1 MIFISMYSELYD
13 DRVIVKHEHAHNLYN
28 KRYYGNLTDSGLELS
43 FIEALYLLEKGK
55 IEIYDDEDGVVSIEH
70 MMEIIRKK
78 HIFSHFLVYKDLR
91 IRGYI
96 IKTGFKYGSD
106 FRIYERGH
114 SPGDGHS
121 NYLVKIL
128 SEEQEI
134 KVRDFS
140 SYVRVAHGVRKNLLL
155 AVVDDEYDIT
165 YYDIEWTRP

>member
-1 MIFISMYSELYD
+1 MAMNSVLKE
-13 DRVIVKHEHAHNLYN
+13 DRVIVQHQHAHNLYN
-28 KRYYGNLTDSGLELS
+28 KRYFGNLTDEGLELS
-43 FIEALYLLEKGK
+43 FIEALYLLEKEK
-55 IEIYDDEDGVVSIEH
+55 IEIFDKNEETVTASDMYT
-70 MMEIIRKK
+70 IIREKQ
-78 HIFSHFLVYKDLR
+78 IFSHYLVYKDLR

-96 IKTGFKYGSD
+96 VKTGFKYGSD
-106 FRIYERGH
+106 YRIYERGR

>member
-1 MIFISMYSELYD
+1 MYSILLN
-13 DRVIVKHEHAHNLYN
+13 DRVIVKDENAHNLYN

-43 FIEALYLLEKGK
+43 FIEALFLLTKNK
-55 IEIYDDEDGVVSIEH
+55 IEIYDDDKLITKEDLTD
-70 MMEIIRKK
+70 IIRQK
-78 HIFSHFLVYKDLR
+78 HIFSHYLVYKDLR

-114 SPGDGHS
+114 APGDGHS
-121 NYLVKIL
+121 NFLVKIL

-140 SYVRVAHGVRKNLLL
+140 SYVRVAHGVRKTLLL

-165 YYDIEWTRP
+165 YYDIEWSKP

>member
-1 MIFISMYSELYD
+1 MYSILLN
-13 DRVIVKHEHAHNLYN
+13 DRVIVKDENAHNLYN

-43 FIEALYLLEKGK
+43 FIEALFLLTKNK
-55 IEIYDDEDGVVSIEH
+55 IEIYDDDKLITKEDLTD
-70 MMEIIRKK
+70 IIRQK
-78 HIFSHFLVYKDLR
+78 HIFSHYLVYKDLR

-114 SPGDGHS
+114 APGDGHS
-121 NYLVKIL
+121 NFLAKIL

-140 SYVRVAHGVRKNLLL
+140 SYVRVAHGVRKTLLL

-165 YYDIEWTRP
+165 YYDIEWTKP

>member
-1 MIFISMYSELYD
+1 MYSILLN
-13 DRVIVKHEHAHNLYN
+13 DRVIVKDENAHNLYN
-28 KRYYGNLTDSGLELS
+28 KRYYGNLTDFGLELS
-43 FIEALYLLEKGK
+43 FIEALFLLTKNK
-55 IEIYDDEDGVVSIEH
+55 IEIYDDDKLITKEDLTD
-70 MMEIIRKK
+70 IIRQK
-78 HIFSHFLVYKDLR
+78 HIFSHYLVYKDLR

-114 SPGDGHS
+114 APGDGHS
-121 NYLVKIL
+121 NFLVKIL

-140 SYVRVAHGVRKNLLL
+140 SYVRVAHGVRKTLLL

-165 YYDIEWTRP
+165 YYDIEWTKP

>member
-1 MIFISMYSELYD
+1 MYSILLN
-13 DRVIVKHEHAHNLYN
+13 DRVIVKDENAHNLYN

-43 FIEALYLLEKGK
+43 FIEALFLLTKNK
-55 IEIYDDEDGVVSIEH
+55 IEIYDDDKLITKEDLTD
-70 MMEIIRKK
+70 IIRQK
-78 HIFSHFLVYKDLR
+78 HIFSHYLVYKDLR
-91 IRGYI
+91 IRCYI

-114 SPGDGHS
+114 APGDGHS
-121 NYLVKIL
+121 NFLVKIL

-140 SYVRVAHGVRKNLLL
+140 SYVRVAHGVRKTLLL

-165 YYDIEWTRP
+165 YYDIEWTKP

>member
-1 MIFISMYSELYD
+1 MYSILLN
-13 DRVIVKHEHAHNLYN
+13 DRVIIKDENAHNLYN

-43 FIEALYLLEKGK
+43 FIEALFLLTKNK
-55 IEIYDDEDGVVSIEH
+55 IEIYDDDKLITKEDLTD
-70 MMEIIRKK
+70 IIRQK
-78 HIFSHFLVYKDLR
+78 HIFSHYLVYKDLR

-114 SPGDGHS
+114 APGDGHS
-121 NYLVKIL
+121 NFLVKIL

-140 SYVRVAHGVRKNLLL
+140 SYVRVAHGVRKTLLL

-165 YYDIEWTRP
+165 YYDIEWTKP

>member
-1 MIFISMYSELYD
+1 MYSILLN
-13 DRVIVKHEHAHNLYN
+13 DRVIVKDENAHNLYN

-43 FIEALYLLEKGK
+43 FIEALFLLTKNK
-55 IEIYDDEDGVVSIEH
+55 IEIYDDDKLITKEDLTD
-70 MMEIIRKK
+70 IIRQK
-78 HIFSHFLVYKDLR
+78 HIFSHYLVYKDLR

-114 SPGDGHS
+114 APGDGHS
-121 NYLVKIL
+121 NFLVKIL

-134 KVRDFS
+134 NVRDFS
-140 SYVRVAHGVRKNLLL
+140 SYVRVAHGVRKTLLL

-165 YYDIEWTRP
+165 YYDIEWTKP

>member
-1 MIFISMYSELYD
+1 MYSILLN
-13 DRVIVKHEHAHNLYN
+13 DRVIVKDENAHNLYN

-43 FIEALYLLEKGK
+43 FIEALFLLTKNK
-55 IEIYDDEDGVVSIEH
+55 IEIYDDDKFITKEDLTD
-70 MMEIIRKK
+70 IIRQK
-78 HIFSHFLVYKDLR
+78 HIFSHYLVYKDLR

-114 SPGDGHS
+114 APGDGHS
-121 NYLVKIL
+121 NFLVKIL

-140 SYVRVAHGVRKNLLL
+140 SYVRVAHGVRKTLLL

-165 YYDIEWTRP
+165 YYDIEWTKP

>member
-1 MIFISMYSELYD
+1 MYSILLN
-13 DRVIVKHEHAHNLYN
+13 DRVIVKDENAHNLYN

-43 FIEALYLLEKGK
+43 FIEALFLLTKNK
-55 IEIYDDEDGVVSIEH
+55 IEIYDYDKLITKEDLTN
-70 MMEIIRKK
+70 IIRQK
-78 HIFSHFLVYKDLR
+78 HIFSHYLVYKDLR

-114 SPGDGHS
+114 APGDGHS
-121 NYLVKIL
+121 NFLVKIL

-140 SYVRVAHGVRKNLLL
+140 SYVRVAHGVRKTLLL

-165 YYDIEWTRP
+165 YYDIEWTKP

>member
-1 MIFISMYSELYD
+1 MAMNSVLKE
-13 DRVIVKHEHAHNLYN
+13 DRVIVQHQHAHNLYN
-28 KRYYGNLTDSGLELS
+28 KRYFGNLTDEGLELS
-43 FIEALYLLEKGK
+43 FIEALYLLEKEK
-55 IEIYDDEDGVVSIEH
+55 IEIFNKNGETVTASDMYT
-70 MMEIIRKK
+70 IIREKQ
-78 HIFSHFLVYKDLR
+78 IFSHYLVYKDLR

-96 IKTGFKYGSD
+96 VKTGFKYGSD
-106 FRIYERGH
+106 YRIYERGH

>member
-1 MIFISMYSELYD
+1 MYSILLN
-13 DRVIVKHEHAHNLYN
+13 DRVIVKDENAHNLYN

-43 FIEALYLLEKGK
+43 FIEALFLLTKNK
-55 IEIYDDEDGVVSIEH
+55 IEIYDDDKLITKEDLTD
-70 MMEIIRKK
+70 IIRQK
-78 HIFSHFLVYKDLR
+78 HIFSHYLVYKDLR

-114 SPGDGHS
+114 APGDGHS
-121 NYLVKIL
+121 NVLVKIL

-140 SYVRVAHGVRKNLLL
+140 SYVRVAHGVRKTLLL

-165 YYDIEWTRP
+165 YYDIEWTKP

>member
-1 MIFISMYSELYD
+1 MYSIISN
-13 DRVIVKHEHAHNLYN
+13 DRVIVKDEHAHNLYN
-28 KRYYGNLTDSGLELS
+28 KRYYGNLTELGLELS
-43 FIEALYLLEKGK
+43 FIEALYLFEKGK
-55 IEIYDDEDGVVSIEH
+55 IEIFDSDDRPLSLED
-70 MMEIIRKK
+70 MTNFIRQK
-78 HIFSHFLVYKDLR
+78 HVYSHFLVYKDLR

-121 NYLVKIL
+121 SFLVKIL

-140 SYVRVAHGVRKNLLL
+140 SYVRVAHGVRKTLLL

-165 YYDIEWTRP
+165 YYDIEWTKP

>member
-1 MIFISMYSELYD
+1 MYSILLN
-13 DRVIVKHEHAHNLYN
+13 DRVIVKDENAHNLYN

-43 FIEALYLLEKGK
+43 FIEALFLLTKNK
-55 IEIYDDEDGVVSIEH
+55 IEIYDDDKLITKEDLTD
-70 MMEIIRKK
+70 IIRQK
-78 HIFSHFLVYKDLR
+78 HIFSHYLVYKDLR

-114 SPGDGHS
+114 APGDGHS
-121 NYLVKIL
+121 NFLVKIL

-134 KVRDFS
+134 KVRYFS
-140 SYVRVAHGVRKNLLL
+140 SYVRVAHGVRKTLLL

-165 YYDIEWTRP
+165 YYDIEWTKP

>member
-1 MIFISMYSELYD
+1 MYSILLN
-13 DRVIVKHEHAHNLYN
+13 DRVIVKDENAN

-43 FIEALYLLEKGK
+43 FIEALFLLTKNK
-55 IEIYDDEDGVVSIEH
+55 IEIYDDDKLITKEDLTD
-70 MMEIIRKK
+70 IIRQK
-78 HIFSHFLVYKDLR
+78 HIFSHYLVYKDLR

-114 SPGDGHS
+114 APGDGHS
-121 NYLVKIL
+121 NFLVKIL

-140 SYVRVAHGVRKNLLL
+140 SYVRVAHGVRKTLLL

-165 YYDIEWTRP
+165 YYDIEWTKP

>member
-1 MIFISMYSELYD
+1 MYSILLN
-13 DRVIVKHEHAHNLYN
+13 DRVIVKDENAHNLYN
-28 KRYYGNLTDSGLELS
+28 KRYYGNLIDSGLELS
-43 FIEALYLLEKGK
+43 FIEALFLLTKNK
-55 IEIYDDEDGVVSIEH
+55 IEIYDDDKLITKEDLTD
-70 MMEIIRKK
+70 IIRQK
-78 HIFSHFLVYKDLR
+78 HIFSHYLVYKDLR

-114 SPGDGHS
+114 APGDGHS
-121 NYLVKIL
+121 NFLVKIL

-140 SYVRVAHGVRKNLLL
+140 SYVRVAHGVRKTLLL

-165 YYDIEWTRP
+165 YYDIEWTKP

>member
-1 MIFISMYSELYD
+1 MAMNSVLKE
-13 DRVIVKHEHAHNLYN
+13 DRVIVQHQHAHNLYN
-28 KRYYGNLTDSGLELS
+28 KRYFGNLTDEGLELS
-43 FIEALYLLEKGK
+43 FIEALYLLEKEK
-55 IEIYDDEDGVVSIEH
+55 IEIFDKNGETVTASDMYT
-70 MMEIIRKK
+70 IIREKQ
-78 HIFSHFLVYKDLR
+78 IFSHYLVYKDLR

-96 IKTGFKYGSD
+96 VKTGFKYGSD
-106 FRIYERGH
+106 YRIYERGH

>member
-1 MIFISMYSELYD
+1 MYSILLN
-13 DRVIVKHEHAHNLYN
+13 DRVIVKDENAHNLYN

-43 FIEALYLLEKGK
+43 FIEALFLLTKNK
-55 IEIYDDEDGVVSIEH
+55 IEIYDDKLITKEDLTD
-70 MMEIIRKK
+70 IIRQK
-78 HIFSHFLVYKDLR
+78 HIFSHYLVYKDLR

-114 SPGDGHS
+114 APGDGHS
-121 NYLVKIL
+121 NFLVKIL

-140 SYVRVAHGVRKNLLL
+140 SYVRVAHGVRKTLLL

-165 YYDIEWTRP
+165 YYDIEWTKP

>member
-1 MIFISMYSELYD
+1 MYSIVSN
-13 DRVIVKHEHAHNLYN
+13 DRIIVKHEHAHNLYN
-28 KRYYGNLTDSGLELS
+28 KRYYGNLTESGLELS
-43 FIEALYLLEKGK
+43 FIEALFLLEKGK
-55 IEIYDDEDGVVSIEH
+55 IEIFNSDDNPLSLED
-70 MMEIIRKK
+70 MTNIIRQK
-78 HIFSHFLVYKDLR
+78 HVYSHYLVYKDLR
-91 IRGYI
+91 TRGYI

-121 NYLVKIL
+121 SFLVKIL

-140 SYVRVAHGVRKNLLL
+140 SYVRVAHGVRKTLLL

-165 YYDIEWTRP
+165 YYDIEWTKP

>member
-1 MIFISMYSELYD
+1 MYSILLN
-13 DRVIVKHEHAHNLYN
+13 DRVIVKDENAHNLYN

-43 FIEALYLLEKGK
+43 FIESLFLLTKNK
-55 IEIYDDEDGVVSIEH
+55 IEIYDDDKLITKEDLTN
-70 MMEIIRKK
+70 IIRQK
-78 HIFSHFLVYKDLR
+78 HIFSHYLVYKDLR

-114 SPGDGHS
+114 APGDGHS
-121 NYLVKIL
+121 NFLVKIL

-140 SYVRVAHGVRKNLLL
+140 SYVRVAHGVRKTLLL

-165 YYDIEWTRP
+165 YYDIEWTKP

>member
-1 MIFISMYSELYD
+1 MNSILLN
-13 DRVIVKHEHAHNLYN
+13 DRVIVKDENAHNLYN

-43 FIEALYLLEKGK
+43 FIEALFLLTKNK
-55 IEIYDDEDGVVSIEH
+55 IEIYDDDKLITKEDLTD
-70 MMEIIRKK
+70 IIRQK
-78 HIFSHFLVYKDLR
+78 HIFSHYLVYKDLR

-114 SPGDGHS
+114 APGDGHS
-121 NYLVKIL
+121 NFLVKIL

-140 SYVRVAHGVRKNLLL
+140 SYVRVAHGVRKTLLL

-165 YYDIEWTRP
+165 YYDIEWTKP

>member
-1 MIFISMYSELYD
+1 MYSIVSN

-28 KRYYGNLTDSGLELS
+28 KRYYGNLTESGLELS

-55 IEIYDDEDGVVSIEH
+55 IEIFNSDDIPLSLED
-70 MMEIIRKK
+70 MTNIIRQK
-78 HIFSHFLVYKDLR
+78 HVYSHYLVYKDLR
-91 IRGYI
+91 TRGYI

-121 NYLVKIL
+121 SFLVKIL

-140 SYVRVAHGVRKNLLL
+140 SYVRVAHGVRKTLLL

-165 YYDIEWTRP
+165 YYDIEWTKP